1 MAAAA
6 ASAEA
11 AWHTQSPY
19 AEVVGGVRA
28 IVPLV
33 IFLMIVLFIVLR
45 EKLPNAGIVVWG
57 LFLSVVG
64 MCIFSIGLTYGLA
77 QLGAGTGGLVPGLF
91 VDMDDS
97 LMPAAPLYN
106 AGDRYCDNGSIL
118 LLLGFG
124 ATLAEPALNAL
135 GLTVQ
140 DLTNGSF
147 KKSML
152 MYSVSRSCCRDNAGY
167 NEAYFWLQ
175 HFIYPRSW
183 LYFGSCA
190 YVFVYGRVCQRR
202 LGQCRSYNWANHGA
216 TCTRNGAWFRKGSWS
231 S

>member
-106 AGDRYCDNGSIL
+106 AGV
-118 LLLGFG
+118 
-124 ATLAEPALNAL
+124 
-135 GLTVQ
+135 GLS
-140 DLTNGSF
+140 LI
-147 KKSML
+147 
-152 MYSVSRSCCRDNAGY
+152 
-167 NEAYFWLQ
+167 
-175 HFIYPRSW
+175 HI
-183 LYFGSCA
+183 
-190 YVFVYGRVCQRR
+190 
-202 LGQCRSYNWANHGA
+202 
-216 TCTRNGAWFRKGSWS
+216 
-231 S
+231 